1 MVKRLPDCRKGSEK
15 YVTEESKIK
24 LRCTQMIVICQR
36 THNIIFCQHT
46 RVSSDNPQLAHR
58 AEKGAQSEYDHK
70 YDGSQNAHICK
81 RQT

>member
-1 MVKRLPDCRKGSEK
+1 
-15 YVTEESKIK
+15 
-24 LRCTQMIVICQR
+24 MIVVCHR